1 MSGSFLQPPDLS
13 YASILLFLVAISIFG
28 VMVVALEMAIAMRS
42 RSVKEAGSILGPMML
57 FFFLPAIFAQFINL
71 ESIELFWFAIP
82 AVNVLLA
89 MRELLQNEISIVG
102 VIKVTVY
109 GVLNA

>member
-1 MSGSFLQPPDLS
+1 
-13 YASILLFLVAISIFG
+13 
-28 VMVVALEMAIAMRS
+28 MVVALEMALAMRS

-71 ESIELFWFAIP
+71 ESIELFWFAVP

-89 MRELLQNEISIVG
+89 MRELLQNEIHLAHIFVWIFSSLIYAACATWYASRQFLREDLVESI
-102 VIKVTVY
+102 
-109 GVLNA
+109 N